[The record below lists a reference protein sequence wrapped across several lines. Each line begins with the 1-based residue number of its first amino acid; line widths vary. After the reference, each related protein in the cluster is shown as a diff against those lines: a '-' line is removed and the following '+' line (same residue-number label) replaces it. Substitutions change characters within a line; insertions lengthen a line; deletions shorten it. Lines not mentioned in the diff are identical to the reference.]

1 MSKQGVREIIESV
14 RNAVAKEC
22 WIPALTTALTLP
34 DILGQVE
41 FSEIVFRGGKRK
53 VGEQYKAWFAEHVEH
68 HFADEHGWSEDYKPI
83 NPYFTADMCWQLRCS
98 VLHQG
103 NDDIK
108 HEFNFENE
116 EDSECRYTFEL
127 RANACDSYG
136 LLWSSPSP
144 DGKKHKTVHVC
155 IGVENL
161 CDALCNE
168 AQTFLETTED
178 DFKDVGID
186 IVDVAQVMSWAN

>member
-83 NPYFTADMCWQLRCS
+83 NPYFTADMCWLRCS

-116 EDSECRYTFEL
+116 EDSEYRYTFEL